1 MKKQQFKPQQRQPVV
16 AAKPKINIDTNGIDV
31 KGFLAQYK
39 IISGRPIG
47 LPSWLIELAESNGGQ
62 LTVEIVKLLEMRLS
76 RTKEFALSIFTI
88 EVDNRT
94 ANVLLPMGVFLGD
107 GSAVIE
113 LTESRDGRPIFNLL
127 FISDGENWIPS
138 DEIDEEQLKALFE

>member
-1 MKKQQFKPQQRQPVV
+1 MKKQFKPQQQRQPVV
-16 AAKPKINIDTNGIDV
+16 VARPKINIDTNGIDV
-31 KGFLAQYK
+31 KGYLQQYK
-39 IISGRPIG
+39 VISGRPLG
-47 LPSWLIELAESNGGQ
+47 LPSWLIDLAEANGGQ

-94 ANVLLPMGVFLGD
+94 ANVLLPLGVFLGD
-107 GSAVIE
+107 GNAVIE

-138 DEIDEEQLKALFE
+138 DEINEDELKALFD